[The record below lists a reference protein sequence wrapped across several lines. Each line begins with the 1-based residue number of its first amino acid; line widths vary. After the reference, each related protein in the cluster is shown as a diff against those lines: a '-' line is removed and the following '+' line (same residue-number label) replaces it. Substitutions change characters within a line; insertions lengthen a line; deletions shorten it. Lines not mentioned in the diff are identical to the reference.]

1 MSYFILEILLYY
13 STHVLGFLENATT
26 QYKHGPYMGEGAKIC
41 FLFSSLIHNSILRGQ
56 YHYILLPLYRSCVYI
71 KMCMF
76 FHVYLYGDVINQVK
90 HFKTD
95 TSKII
100 ETIIE

>member
-1 MSYFILEILLYY
+1 
-13 STHVLGFLENATT
+13 
-26 QYKHGPYMGEGAKIC
+26 
-41 FLFSSLIHNSILRGQ
+41 
-56 YHYILLPLYRSCVYI
+56 
-71 KMCMF
+71 MF

-100 ETIIE
+100 ETIIEWVMISKYLLGADFAKYVKQMQC

>member
-1 MSYFILEILLYY
+1 
-13 STHVLGFLENATT
+13 
-26 QYKHGPYMGEGAKIC
+26 
-41 FLFSSLIHNSILRGQ
+41 
-56 YHYILLPLYRSCVYI
+56 
-71 KMCMF
+71 MCMF

-100 ETIIE
+100 ENIIEWVMISKYLLGANYAKYVKQMQC

>member
-1 MSYFILEILLYY
+1 MY
-13 STHVLGFLENATT
+13 V
-26 QYKHGPYMGEGAKIC
+26 
-41 FLFSSLIHNSILRGQ
+41 
-56 YHYILLPLYRSCVYI
+56 
-71 KMCMF
+71 

-100 ETIIE
+100 EKIIEWVMISKYLLGADFAKYVKQMQC